1 MITLGAAIASVVFL
15 GGVGFFGFNALQ
27 DAREMIDL
35 GPGFVGKVARGR
47 YEEASDR
54 LSPERRARLKPGE
67 LQRIHDDVLEP
78 IGKIESNKI
87 ANLDGGEKPGAA
99 RSKMVV
105 TVVGANGSARCE
117 ITLASTPEG
126 LRVDD
131 FKFERL

>member
-1 MITLGAAIASVVFL
+1 MITMGAAIASVVFL
-15 GGVGFFGFNALQ
+15 GGVGFFGFSALQ

-67 LQRIHDDVLEP
+67 LQKIHDEVLEP

-87 ANLDGGEKPGAA
+87 STLEAGGASAE
-99 RSKMVV
+99 RQSKMVV
-105 TVVGANGSARCE
+105 MVTGANGSARCE
-117 ITLASTPEG
+117 IRVASTPEG